1 MYTIWALGTAAI
13 LSSVLVISAKNPV
26 HSVLALVAAYGAT
39 SGIMIILGVE
49 FMALL
54 FMIVYVGAIAILFL
68 FVVMMLNIKLEELK
82 DNATRYVPIGLII
95 GLVFIVEVLIILES
109 EINFSFS
116 NTFDSS
122 WSFINP
128 NTNINVIGQVLY
140 TEYWIWMIIASIILL
155 VAMIG
160 AIVLTLH
167 HESSNIRRQD
177 IFGQIASSTNVLYK

>member
-1 MYTIWALGTAAI
+1 MYTIWALGTIAI

-39 SGIMIILGVE
+39 SGIMVLLGVE
-49 FMALL
+49 FLALL

-109 EINFSFS
+109 EISFVAPLDAPFNFLPLS
-116 NTFDSS
+116 N
-122 WSFINP
+122 IQA
-128 NTNINVIGQVLY
+128 IGQILY
-140 TEYWIWMIIASIILL
+140 TDYWLLMIVASLILL

-160 AIVLTLH
+160 AIVLTLQH
-167 HESSNIRRQD
+167 SESSSIRRQD
-177 IFGQIASSTNVLYK
+177 IFGQIATSNQIWA